1 MTYNIATAVMDV
13 MDACRCCLRCPP
25 DKDLTTPYIHLD
37 RTEIYADMIK
47 ECFNIHLVVGGA
59 GSCGICS
66 ACVGRLRDASDFKL
80 QVQSSQLLL
89 QETLLVKE
97 EPAVKGE
104 LADDA
109 DEDPGSDVLYEVPV
123 KLELGML
130 GEDGTGGVLDEDPLI
145 KSEACDAPSDPSAAV
160 MAEPAPTSAC
170 KPTHSGEKLYACED
184 CGKHFRNKY
193 TLRKHIQHTHL
204 SSGPEHQRHNSKKLY
219 KCSHCDYN
227 SIRKSNLLAHER
239 RHTGDKPYTCSYCDF
254 KCSHKSTIR
263 KHLMTHTN
271 EPKKFKCID
280 CNYECSQKGHLIR
293 HQMIHTGEKPFSC
306 SHCDFKCSDKS
317 SLKKHQ
323 MIHTGAKPFKCSDCG
338 YECRQKSNLHRH
350 QLKHVEKPLM

>member
-1 MTYNIATAVMDV
+1 MDV
-13 MDACRCCLRCPP
+13 KHACRCCLRCPP
-25 DKDLTTPYIHLD
+25 DKDLTTPYIHVGK
-37 RTEIYADMIK
+37 TEIYADMIK
-47 ECFNIHLVVGGA
+47 QCFDIHLA
-59 GSCGICS
+59 LGSGLCGICS

-80 QVQSSQLLL
+80 QVQNSQLLL

-97 EPAVKGE
+97 EAAVKSE

-109 DEDPGSDVLYEVPV
+109 DEDLESDGLYEVPV
-123 KLELGML
+123 TLELGML
-130 GEDGTGGVLDEDPLI
+130 GEDETGGVLDVDPLI
-145 KSEACDAPSDPSAAV
+145 KSEAGDDVAIDSTGSL
-160 MAEPAPTSAC
+160 MAEPAPASSRTLEGST
-170 KPTHSGEKLYACED
+170 PMHNGEKLYACEH
-184 CGKHFRNKY
+184 CGKHYRNKFI
-193 TLRKHIQHTHL
+193 LRKHIQHTHL
-204 SSGPEHQRHNSKKLY
+204 SSEKHQRHTSEKLH

-271 EPKKFKCID
+271 EPKKFKCSD
-280 CNYECSQKGHLIR
+280 CNYECSQKGHLQR

-323 MIHTGAKPFKCSDCG
+323 MIHTGAKPFKCSHCG

-350 QLKHVEKPLM
+350 QLKHVEKPF